1 MLELKVETKDMPN
14 HKKTIEI
21 SKIKDFL
28 SSAGLI
34 IESIETSENPD
45 AIFTIRKS
53 QQKASYR
60 VGIEHTDYY
69 NDATP
74 GKPSEGQLLYE
85 FWDNVTEFVKS
96 KVGDG
101 LDLRYI
107 KGYFKLKKQELIS
120 KARKID
126 SKEEALNL
134 VEAISNELISLIRKF
149 SEDNNN
155 TAQYRNAAYRRNL
168 QNTPQIPV
176 EYPNLNNYVLQIDL
190 KKVDFWQSF
199 KYALYADVNA
209 AGFSVSIPVLT
220 KIIEN
225 KKKQYCNYHSE
236 HVDELW
242 LLIAA
247 PATTVHNASHSHPNL
262 INWLDAKLLNEC
274 KSANFDKIFFWSR
287 KPSAWCHQIWPR
299 A

>member
-1 MLELKVETKDMPN
+1 MTN

-45 AIFTIRKS
+45 AVFTIREP
-53 QQKASYR
+53 QQKKTYR

-74 GKPSEGQLLYE
+74 GKPSQGQLLYE
-85 FWDNVTEFVKS
+85 FWDNVTGFVES
-96 KVGDG
+96 KIGDES
-101 LDLRYI
+101 DLRCI
-107 KGYFKLKKQELIS
+107 KGHFKLNKQELIS
-120 KARKID
+120 KAHKIG

-134 VEAISNELISLIRKF
+134 AEAISNELISLIKKF
-149 SEDNNN
+149 SVD
-155 TAQYRNAAYRRNL
+155 NAAEYSYAAYHRIPE
-168 QNTPQIPV
+168 NTLPIPA
-176 EYPNLNNYVLQIDL
+176 EYPNLKNYVLQIDL
-190 KKVDFWQSF
+190 EKVDFWQSF
-199 KYALYADVNA
+199 KHALYANVNA
-209 AGFSVSIPVLT
+209 AHIGVSIPVLI

-225 KKKQYCNYHSE
+225 KKEKYRNYCSE
-236 HVDELW
+236 HIVELW

-247 PATTVHNASHSHPNL
+247 PATTVHNATHSHPNFV
-262 INWLDAKLLNEC
+262 NWLDAKLLNEC

-287 KPSAWCHQIWPR
+287 KHPCWHHRIWPER
-299 A
+299 QTPSDA

>member
-1 MLELKVETKDMPN
+1 MTN

-45 AIFTIRKS
+45 AVFTIREP
-53 QQKASYR
+53 QQKKSYR

-74 GKPSEGQLLYE
+74 GKPSQGQLLYE
-85 FWDNVTEFVKS
+85 FWDNVTGFVES
-96 KVGDG
+96 KIGDESN
-101 LDLRYI
+101 LRCI
-107 KGYFKLKKQELIS
+107 KGYFKLNKQELIS
-120 KARKID
+120 KAHKIG

-134 VEAISNELISLIRKF
+134 ADAISNELISLIRKF
-149 SEDNNN
+149 SEDN
-155 TAQYRNAAYRRNL
+155 AAEYSYAAYRRIPE
-168 QNTPQIPV
+168 NTLPIPV
-176 EYPNLNNYVLQIDL
+176 EYLNLNNYVLQIKL
-190 KKVDFWQSF
+190 EKVDLLQSF
-199 KYALYADVNA
+199 KHALHANVKGAYI
-209 AGFSVSIPVLT
+209 GVSIPLLI

-225 KKKQYCNYHSE
+225 KKEKYCNYYNE

-247 PATTVHNASHSHPNL
+247 PATTVHNASPSHPNF

-274 KSANFDKIFFWSR
+274 KSVNFDKIFFWSH
-287 KPSAWCHQIWPR
+287 KSPAWHHQIWPEK
-299 A
+299 